1 MSFVLEVT
9 GLTYRYPAG
18 VAPALREVSF
28 HLRSG
33 EFLGIVG
40 PSGAGK
46 STLCA
51 ALAGLVPHFFGGQME
66 GRVLVGGLDSRQT
79 SVADLTRHVG
89 LVLQNPFTQLSGVKE
104 TVETE
109 VAFGLENRG
118 IARAEMRERV
128 AEALERLGLAALRDR
143 HPFTLSGGQMQRLA
157 IASVLVMRPGILVC
171 DEPTSQLDPAGVRE
185 VMDLL
190 ADLHRGGTT
199 IVLVEHRTSLLA
211 EMAAR
216 VLLLRDGSV
225 LADGSPREVLG
236 REDLE
241 RLGVRSPLPASVYR
255 QVRDLLPPGTPVPLT
270 VAEAR
275 GTFLPLV
282 SAGGGEKLS

>member
-1 MSFVLEVT
+1 MALEVT

-18 VAPALREVSF
+18 ATPALREVSF
-28 HLRSG
+28 HLRPG

-40 PSGAGK
+40 QSGAGK

-66 GRVLVGGLDSRQT
+66 GRVLVDGLDTRQVP
-79 SVADLTRHVG
+79 VADLTAEVG
-89 LVLQNPFTQLSGVKE
+89 LVLQNPFTQLTGVKE
-104 TVETE
+104 TVEGE

-118 IARAEMRERV
+118 VPRTEMRRMV
-128 AEALERLGLAALRDR
+128 AETLERLGLAALRDR
-143 HPFTLSGGQMQRLA
+143 HPFTLSGGQMQRVAL
-157 IASVLVMRPGILVC
+157 ASVLVMRPRILVC
-171 DEPTSQLDPAGVRE
+171 DEPTSQLDPQGVRD
-185 VMDLL
+185 VMGLL

-211 EMAAR
+211 EMATR
-216 VLLLRDGSV
+216 VLLLADGQV

-236 REDLE
+236 RPDLE
-241 RLGVRSPLPASVYR
+241 HLGVRPPLPARIYR
-255 QVRDLLPPGTPVPLT
+255 DVRDLLPAGTPVPLT

-275 GTFLPLV
+275 AAFALLV
-282 SAGGGEKLS
+282 SAGGGEAPV

>member
-1 MSFVLEVT
+1 MALEVT

-18 VAPALREVSF
+18 ATPALREVSF
-28 HLRSG
+28 HLRPG

-40 PSGAGK
+40 QSGAGK

-66 GRVLVGGLDSRQT
+66 GRVLVDGLDTRQVP
-79 SVADLTRHVG
+79 VADLTAEVG
-89 LVLQNPFTQLSGVKE
+89 LVLQNPFTQLTGVKE
-104 TVETE
+104 TVEGE

-118 IARAEMRERV
+118 VPRTEMRRMV
-128 AEALERLGLAALRDR
+128 AETLERLGLAPLRDR
-143 HPFTLSGGQMQRLA
+143 HPFTLSGGQMQRVAL
-157 IASVLVMRPGILVC
+157 ASVLVMRPRILVC
-171 DEPTSQLDPAGVRE
+171 DEPTSQLDPQGVRE
-185 VMDLL
+185 VMGLL

-211 EMAAR
+211 EMATR
-216 VLLLRDGSV
+216 VLLLADGQV

-236 REDLE
+236 RPDLE
-241 RLGVRSPLPASVYR
+241 HLGVRPPLPARIYR
-255 QVRDLLPPGTPVPLT
+255 DVRDLLPAGTPVPLT

-275 GTFLPLV
+275 AAFALLV
-282 SAGGGEKLS
+282 SAGGGEAPV

>member
-1 MSFVLEVT
+1 MALEVT

-18 VAPALREVSF
+18 ATPALREVSF
-28 HLRSG
+28 HLRPG

-40 PSGAGK
+40 CSGAGK

-66 GRVLVGGLDSRQT
+66 GRVLVDGLDTRQVP
-79 SVADLTRHVG
+79 VADLTAEVG
-89 LVLQNPFTQLSGVKE
+89 LVLQNPFTQLTGVKE
-104 TVETE
+104 TVEGE

-118 IARAEMRERV
+118 VPRTEMRRMV
-128 AEALERLGLAALRDR
+128 AETLERLGLAPLRDR
-143 HPFTLSGGQMQRLA
+143 HPFTLSGGQMQRVAL
-157 IASVLVMRPGILVC
+157 ASVLVMRPRILVC
-171 DEPTSQLDPAGVRE
+171 DEPTSQLDPQGVRD
-185 VMDLL
+185 VMGLL

-211 EMAAR
+211 EMATR
-216 VLLLRDGSV
+216 VLLLADGSV

-236 REDLE
+236 RPDLE
-241 RLGVRSPLPASVYR
+241 HLGVRPPLPARIYR
-255 QVRDLLPPGTPVPLT
+255 DVRDLLPAGTPVPLT

-275 GTFLPLV
+275 AAFALLV
-282 SAGGGEKLS
+282 SAGGGEAPV

>member
-1 MSFVLEVT
+1 MALEVT

-18 VAPALREVSF
+18 ATPALREVSF
-28 HLRSG
+28 HLRPG

-40 PSGAGK
+40 CSGAGK

-66 GRVLVGGLDSRQT
+66 GRVLVDGLDTRQVP
-79 SVADLTRHVG
+79 VADLTAEVG
-89 LVLQNPFTQLSGVKE
+89 LVLQNPFTQLTGVKE
-104 TVETE
+104 TVEGE

-118 IARAEMRERV
+118 VPRTEMRRMV
-128 AEALERLGLAALRDR
+128 AETLERLGLAPLRDR
-143 HPFTLSGGQMQRLA
+143 HPFTLSGGQMQRVAL
-157 IASVLVMRPGILVC
+157 ASVLVMRPRILVC
-171 DEPTSQLDPAGVRE
+171 DEPTSQLDPQGVRD
-185 VMDLL
+185 VMGLL

-211 EMAAR
+211 EMATR
-216 VLLLRDGSV
+216 VLLLADGQV

-236 REDLE
+236 RPDLE
-241 RLGVRSPLPASVYR
+241 HLGVRPPLPARIYR
-255 QVRDLLPPGTPVPLT
+255 DVRDLLPAGTPVPLT

-275 GTFLPLV
+275 AAFALLV
-282 SAGGGEKLS
+282 SAGGGEAPV

>member
-1 MSFVLEVT
+1 MALEVT

-18 VAPALREVSF
+18 ATPALREVSF
-28 HLRSG
+28 HLRPG

-40 PSGAGK
+40 QSGAGK

-66 GRVLVGGLDSRQT
+66 GRVLVDGLDTRQVP
-79 SVADLTRHVG
+79 VADLTAEVG
-89 LVLQNPFTQLSGVKE
+89 LVLQNPFTQLTGVKE
-104 TVETE
+104 TVEGE

-118 IARAEMRERV
+118 VPRTEMRRMV
-128 AEALERLGLAALRDR
+128 AETLERLGLAPLRDR
-143 HPFTLSGGQMQRLA
+143 HPFTLSGGQMQRVAL
-157 IASVLVMRPGILVC
+157 ASVLVMRPRILVC
-171 DEPTSQLDPAGVRE
+171 DEPTSQLDPQGVRD
-185 VMDLL
+185 VMGLL

-211 EMAAR
+211 EMATR
-216 VLLLRDGSV
+216 VLLLADGQV

-236 REDLE
+236 RPDLE
-241 RLGVRSPLPASVYR
+241 HLGVRPPLPARIYR
-255 QVRDLLPPGTPVPLT
+255 DVRDLLPAGTPVPLT

-275 GTFLPLV
+275 AAFALLV
-282 SAGGGEKLS
+282 SAGGGEAPV

>member
-1 MSFVLEVT
+1 MALEVT

-18 VAPALREVSF
+18 ATPALREVSF
-28 HLRSG
+28 HLRPG

-40 PSGAGK
+40 QSGAGK

-66 GRVLVGGLDSRQT
+66 GRVLVDGLDTRQVP
-79 SVADLTRHVG
+79 VADLTAEVG
-89 LVLQNPFTQLSGVKE
+89 LVLQNPFTQLTGVKE
-104 TVETE
+104 TVEGE

-118 IARAEMRERV
+118 VPRTEMLRMV
-128 AEALERLGLAALRDR
+128 AETLERLGLAALRDR
-143 HPFTLSGGQMQRLA
+143 HPFTLSGGQMQRVAL
-157 IASVLVMRPGILVC
+157 ASVLVMRPRILVC
-171 DEPTSQLDPAGVRE
+171 DEPTSQLDPQGVRD
-185 VMDLL
+185 VMGLL

-211 EMAAR
+211 EMATR
-216 VLLLRDGSV
+216 VLLLADGQV

-236 REDLE
+236 RPDLE
-241 RLGVRSPLPASVYR
+241 HLGVRPPLPARIYR
-255 QVRDLLPPGTPVPLT
+255 DVRDLLPAGTPVPLT

-275 GTFLPLV
+275 AAFALLV
-282 SAGGGEKLS
+282 SAGGGEAPV

>member
-1 MSFVLEVT
+1 MALEVT

-18 VAPALREVSF
+18 ATPALREVSF
-28 HLRSG
+28 HLRPG

-40 PSGAGK
+40 QSGAGK

-66 GRVLVGGLDSRQT
+66 GRVLVDGLDTRQIP
-79 SVADLTRHVG
+79 VADLTAEVG
-89 LVLQNPFTQLSGVKE
+89 LVLQNPFTQLTGVKE
-104 TVETE
+104 TVEGE

-118 IARAEMRERV
+118 VPRTEMRRMV
-128 AEALERLGLAALRDR
+128 AETLERLGLAPLRDR
-143 HPFTLSGGQMQRLA
+143 HPFTLSGGQMQRVAL
-157 IASVLVMRPGILVC
+157 ASVLVMRPRILVC
-171 DEPTSQLDPAGVRE
+171 DEPTSQLDPQGVRE
-185 VMDLL
+185 VMGLL

-211 EMAAR
+211 EMATR
-216 VLLLRDGSV
+216 VLLLADGQV

-236 REDLE
+236 RPDLE
-241 RLGVRSPLPASVYR
+241 HLGVRPPLPARIYR
-255 QVRDLLPPGTPVPLT
+255 DVRDLLPAGTPVPLT

-275 GTFLPLV
+275 AAFAPLV
-282 SAGGGEKLS
+282 SAGGGEAPV

>member
-1 MSFVLEVT
+1 MALEVT

-18 VAPALREVSF
+18 ATPALREVSF
-28 HLRSG
+28 HLRPG

-40 PSGAGK
+40 CSGAGK

-66 GRVLVGGLDSRQT
+66 GRVLVDGLDTRQVP
-79 SVADLTRHVG
+79 VADLTAEVG
-89 LVLQNPFTQLSGVKE
+89 LVLQNPFTQLTGVKE
-104 TVETE
+104 TVEGE

-118 IARAEMRERV
+118 VLRTEMRRMV
-128 AEALERLGLAALRDR
+128 AETLERLGLAPLRDR
-143 HPFTLSGGQMQRLA
+143 HPFTLSGGQMQRVAL
-157 IASVLVMRPGILVC
+157 ASVLVMRPRILVC
-171 DEPTSQLDPAGVRE
+171 DEPTSQLDPQGVRD
-185 VMDLL
+185 VMGLL

-211 EMAAR
+211 EMATR
-216 VLLLRDGSV
+216 VLLLADGQV

-236 REDLE
+236 RPDLE
-241 RLGVRSPLPASVYR
+241 HLGVRPPLPARIYR
-255 QVRDLLPPGTPVPLT
+255 DVRDLLPAGTPVPLT

-275 GTFLPLV
+275 AAFALLV
-282 SAGGGEKLS
+282 SAGGGEAPV

>member
-1 MSFVLEVT
+1 MALLEVT
-9 GLTYRYPAG
+9 GLTYRYPVG
-18 VAPALREVSF
+18 LAPALRNVSL

-51 ALAGLVPHFFGGQME
+51 ALAGLVPHFFGGRIE
-66 GRVLVGGLDSRQT
+66 GRVLVGGLDSRET

-89 LVLQNPFTQLSGVKE
+89 LILQNPFTQLSGVKE

-118 IARAEMRERV
+118 VPRAEMRERV
-128 AEALERLGLAALRDR
+128 AESLERLGLVALRDR

-157 IASVLVMRPGILVC
+157 IASVLAMRPGILVC

-185 VMDLL
+185 VMGLL
-190 ADLHRGGTT
+190 ADLQRAGTT
-199 IVLVEHRTSLLA
+199 IILVEHRTSLLA
-211 EMAAR
+211 EMATR
-216 VLLLRDGSV
+216 ILLLRDGSV
-225 LADGSPREVLG
+225 LAEGSPREVLG
-236 REDLE
+236 REGLE
-241 RLGVRSPLPASVYR
+241 ELGIRPPLPASVYR
-255 QVRDLLPPGTPVPLT
+255 QVRDLLPPETPVPLT
-270 VAEAR
+270 VAEAHAV
-275 GTFLPLV
+275 FSPLV
-282 SAGGGEKLS
+282 FAGGGKEPA

>member
-1 MSFVLEVT
+1 MALEVT

-18 VAPALREVSF
+18 LAPALREVSF
-28 HLRSG
+28 HLQSG
-33 EFLGIVG
+33 AFLGVVG
-40 PSGAGK
+40 RTGAGK

-51 ALAGLVPHFFGGQME
+51 ALAGLVPHFFGGRME

-79 SVADLTRHVG
+79 SVADLTHHVG

-118 IARAEMRERV
+118 IPRAEMRERV
-128 AEALERLGLAALRDR
+128 AEALERLGLVALRDR

-185 VMDLL
+185 VMGLL

-199 IVLVEHRTSLLA
+199 IILVEHRTSLLA
-211 EMAAR
+211 EMATR
-216 VLLLRDGSV
+216 VLLLDEGSV

-241 RLGVRSPLPASVYR
+241 GLGIRPPLPAGVYR

-270 VAEAR
+270 VAEAEAAFR
-275 GTFLPLV
+275 PLV
-282 SAGGGEKLS
+282 SIGGDEKPS

>member
-1 MSFVLEVT
+1 MALEVT

-18 VAPALREVSF
+18 ATPALREASF
-28 HLRSG
+28 HLRPG

-40 PSGAGK
+40 CSGAGK

-66 GRVLVGGLDSRQT
+66 GRVLVDGLDTRQVP
-79 SVADLTRHVG
+79 VADLTAEVG
-89 LVLQNPFTQLSGVKE
+89 LVLQNPFTQLTGVKE
-104 TVETE
+104 TVEGE

-118 IARAEMRERV
+118 VPRTEMRRMV
-128 AEALERLGLAALRDR
+128 AETLERLGLAALRDR
-143 HPFTLSGGQMQRLA
+143 HPFTLSGGQMQRVAL
-157 IASVLVMRPGILVC
+157 ASVLVMRPRILVC
-171 DEPTSQLDPAGVRE
+171 DEPTSQLDPQGVRD
-185 VMDLL
+185 VMGLL

-211 EMAAR
+211 EMATR
-216 VLLLRDGSV
+216 VLLLADGQV

-236 REDLE
+236 RPDLE
-241 RLGVRSPLPASVYR
+241 HLGVRPPLPARIYR
-255 QVRDLLPPGTPVPLT
+255 DVRDLLPAGTPVPLT

-275 GTFLPLV
+275 AAFALLV
-282 SAGGGEKLS
+282 SAGGGEAPV

>member
-1 MSFVLEVT
+1 MALEVT

-18 VAPALREVSF
+18 ATPALREVSF
-28 HLRSG
+28 HLRPG

-40 PSGAGK
+40 CSGAGK

-66 GRVLVGGLDSRQT
+66 GRVLVDGLDTRQVP
-79 SVADLTRHVG
+79 VADLTAEVG
-89 LVLQNPFTQLSGVKE
+89 LVLQNPFTQLTGVKE
-104 TVETE
+104 TVEGE

-118 IARAEMRERV
+118 VPRTEMRRMV
-128 AEALERLGLAALRDR
+128 AETLERLGLAPLRDR
-143 HPFTLSGGQMQRLA
+143 HPFTLSGGQMQRVAL
-157 IASVLVMRPGILVC
+157 ASVLVMRPRILVC
-171 DEPTSQLDPAGVRE
+171 DEPTSQLDPQGVRE
-185 VMDLL
+185 VMGLL

-211 EMAAR
+211 EMATR
-216 VLLLRDGSV
+216 VLLLADGQV

-236 REDLE
+236 RPDLE
-241 RLGVRSPLPASVYR
+241 HLGVRPPLPARIYR
-255 QVRDLLPPGTPVPLT
+255 DVRDLLPAGTPVPLT

-275 GTFLPLV
+275 AAFALLV
-282 SAGGGEKLS
+282 SAGGGEAPV

>member
-1 MSFVLEVT
+1 MALLEVT

-18 VAPALREVSF
+18 VGPALREVSF
-28 HLRSG
+28 HLQSG

-51 ALAGLVPHFFGGQME
+51 ALAGLVPHFFGGEMD
-66 GRVLVGGLDSRQT
+66 GRVLVEGLDSRRA
-79 SVADLTRHVG
+79 SVADLTRYVG

-104 TVETE
+104 TVEEE

-118 IARAEMRERV
+118 IPRAEMRERV
-128 AEALERLGLAALRDR
+128 AEALGRLGLVALRDR

-157 IASVLVMRPGILVC
+157 IASVLVMRPRILVC

-185 VMDLL
+185 VMGLL

-211 EMAAR
+211 EMAGR
-216 VLLLRDGSV
+216 VFLLRDGSV
-225 LADGSPREVLG
+225 LSDGSPREVLG

-241 RLGVRSPLPASVYR
+241 HLGVRPPLPVSVYR
-255 QVRDLLPPGTPVPLT
+255 RVRDLLPPGARVPLT
-270 VAEAR
+270 IAEADAAFR
-275 GTFLPLV
+275 PLV
-282 SAGGGEKLS
+282 SSGKSGKPS